1 MIVNDIHSQLN
12 QTRVRRIVKPDS
24 LDALRQTIQSLNDNG
39 ECCAVAG
46 GRHAMGGQQF
56 LADETLIDMSL
67 MNRVHSL
74 DSERGTVD
82 VEAGAMW
89 TPLINDLHRL
99 QQNESCVWS
108 IIQKQTGADNLT
120 LGGSLAANVH
130 GRGLRLKPIIGDV
143 ESFVLVDANA
153 QVLTCSRTE
162 NGELFRLVIGGYGLF
177 GVIAQVRL
185 RLAPRHK
192 LRRIVRVMNLNDI
205 SAGFQEGM
213 KMGFEYGDF
222 QFMTD
227 NTDDGFMHKGVL
239 SCYLPVEDDVP
250 LETELRELSPDDWSK
265 LLYLAH
271 TNRAQAFELYAQH
284 YLATDRQIY
293 FSDTHQLSTYLND
306 YHAEIDRATRAAAKG
321 TEMITEIYVPRAKL
335 TTFML
340 TVREDFRRHDVNFI
354 YGTIR
359 LIEQDDESFLAWA
372 KENYACVIFNLHVEH
387 NDTGIS
393 KARIDFR
400 RLIDRAIELGGSFY
414 LTYHRWA
421 TREQMTA
428 CYPQFTDFLR
438 RKHRYDAA
446 ERFQSDWY
454 RHYTQMF
461 ADDLALR
468 SAR

>member
-1 MIVNDIHSQLN
+1 MLVNDIHSQLN
-12 QTRVRRIVKPDS
+12 ETPVRRIVKPDS
-24 LDALRQTIQSLNDNG
+24 LETLRLTIQSLNDAG
-39 ECCAVAG
+39 EHCAVAG

-56 LADETLIDMSL
+56 LSGETLIDMSL
-67 MNRVHSL
+67 MNRVISL
-74 DSERGTVD
+74 DPKRGMVD

-89 TPLINDLHRL
+89 TGLIDELHRL
-99 QQNESCVWS
+99 QQNESRVWS

-153 QVLTCSRTE
+153 QILTCSRTE
-162 NGELFRLVIGGYGLF
+162 NAELFRLVIGGYGLF

-185 RLAPRHK
+185 RLALRHK

-213 KMGFEYGDF
+213 NLGFEYGDF

-227 NTDDGFMHKGVL
+227 DTDDGFMHKGVL

-250 LETELRELSPDDWSK
+250 IEKESRELSPDDWSK

-271 TNRAQAFELYAQH
+271 TNRGQAFELYAQH

-293 FSDTHQLSTYLND
+293 FSDTHQLSTYLDD
-306 YHAEIDRATRAAAKG
+306 YHAEIDRATHAAAKG
-321 TEMITEIYVPRAKL
+321 TEMITEIYVPRDKL

-340 TVREDFRRHDVNFI
+340 TVREDFRRHAVEFI

-372 KENYACVIFNLHVEH
+372 KQNFACIIFNLHVEH
-387 NDTGIS
+387 NDTGIA
-393 KARIDFR
+393 KARNDFR
-400 RLIDRAIELGGSFY
+400 RLIDRAIEFGGSFY

-421 TREQMTA
+421 TREQIEI
-428 CYPQFTDFLR
+428 CYPQFADFLECKR
-438 RKHRYDAA
+438 EFDGRAV
-446 ERFQSDWY
+446 FQSDWY
-454 RHYTQMF
+454 RHHAAMF
-461 ADDLALR
+461 AA
-468 SAR
+468 

>member
-12 QTRVRRIVKPDS
+12 ETRVRRIVKPDS
-24 LDALRQTIQSLNDNG
+24 LAALQHAVKSVSDKG
-39 ECCAVAG
+39 EHCAVAG

-56 LADETLIDMSL
+56 LSNETLIDMSA
-67 MNRVHSL
+67 MRRIFNL
-74 DSERGTVD
+74 DCERGTVD

-89 TPLINDLHRL
+89 RHLIHELHRL
-99 QQNESCVWS
+99 QGGAARVWS

-153 QVLTCSRTE
+153 HILTCSRTE
-162 NGELFRLVIGGYGLF
+162 NAGLFRLVIGGYGLF

-205 SAGFQEGM
+205 STGFQEGM

-227 NTDDGFMHKGVL
+227 NADDGFMHKGVL
-239 SCYLPVEDDVP
+239 SCYLPVEDRTP
-250 LETELRELSPDDWSK
+250 LETESRELSPDDWSK

-284 YLATDRQIY
+284 YLATDNQIY
-293 FSDTHQLSTYLND
+293 FSDTHQLSTYLDD
-306 YHAEIDRATRAAAKG
+306 YHAEIDLRTHAAAKG

-340 TVREDFRRHDVNFI
+340 TVREDFRRHAVEFI

-372 KENYACVIFNLHVEH
+372 KQNFACIIFNLHVEH
-387 NDTGIS
+387 TPTGIS
-393 KARIDFR
+393 KARTDFR
-400 RLIDRAIELGGSFY
+400 RLIDRAIEFGGSFY

-421 TREQMTA
+421 TREQIEI
-428 CYPQFTDFLR
+428 CYPQFAEFLK
-438 RKHRYDAA
+438 RKREFDG
-446 ERFQSDWY
+446 RGVFQSDWY
-454 RHYTQMF
+454 RHHAAMF
-461 ADDLALR
+461 EA
-468 SAR
+468 

>member
-1 MIVNDIHSQLN
+1 MFVNDIHSQLN
-12 QTRVRRIVKPDS
+12 ETRVRRIVKPDS
-24 LDALRQTIQSLNDNG
+24 LEALQQTVQSLNDKG
-39 ECCAVAG
+39 ERCAVAG

-56 LADETLIDMSL
+56 LSDETLIDMSL
-67 MNRVHSL
+67 MNRVISL
-74 DSERGTVD
+74 DLKRGTVD
-82 VEAGAMW
+82 VEAGVMW
-89 TPLINDLHRL
+89 TPLINELHRL
-99 QQNESCVWS
+99 QQNESRVWS

-130 GRGLRLKPIIGDV
+130 GRGLRLKPVIGDV
-143 ESFVLVDANA
+143 ESFVLVDPNA
-153 QVLTCSRTE
+153 QVLMCSRTE
-162 NGELFRLVIGGYGLF
+162 NAELFRLVIGGYGLF

-227 NTDDGFMHKGVL
+227 DTDDGFMHKGVL

-250 LETELRELSPDDWSK
+250 LETESHGLSPDDWSK

-271 TNRAQAFELYAQH
+271 TNRGQAFELYAQH
-284 YLATDRQIY
+284 YLATERQIY

-306 YHAEIDRATRAAAKG
+306 YHAEIDHATRAAVKG

-340 TVREDFRRHDVNFI
+340 TVREDFRRHAVKFI

-359 LIEQDDESFLAWA
+359 LIEADDESFLAWA
-372 KENYACVIFNLHVEH
+372 KQNFACIIFNLHVEH

-393 KARIDFR
+393 KARTDFR

-421 TREQMTA
+421 MREQIEI
-428 CYPQFTDFLR
+428 CYPQFAEFLN
-438 RKHRYDAA
+438 RKREFDG
-446 ERFQSDWY
+446 RGVFQSDWY
-454 RHYTQMF
+454 RHHAAMF
-461 ADDLALR
+461 EA
-468 SAR
+468 

>member
-12 QTRVRRIVKPDS
+12 ETPVRRIIKPDS
-24 LDALRQTIQSLNDNG
+24 LEALRQTIQSLNDKD
-39 ECCAVAG
+39 ERCSVAG

-56 LADETLIDMSL
+56 LTGETLIDMSL
-67 MNRVHSL
+67 MNRIISL

-89 TPLINDLHRL
+89 TPLINELHSL
-99 QQNESCVWS
+99 QQNESRVWS
-108 IIQKQTGADNLT
+108 IIQKQTGADKIT
-120 LGGSLAANVH
+120 LGGSLSANIH

-153 QVLTCSRTE
+153 QILTCSRTE
-162 NGELFRLVIGGYGLF
+162 NAELFILVIGGYGLF

-185 RLAPRHK
+185 RLARRHK

-213 KMGFEYGDF
+213 KLGFEYGDF

-227 NTDDGFMHKGVL
+227 NTDEGFMHKGVL
-239 SCYLPVEDDVP
+239 SCYLPIEDATP
-250 LETELRELSPDDWSK
+250 LGTDSRQLSPDDWSK

-271 TNRAQAFELYAQH
+271 TNRKQAFELYAQH
-284 YLATDRQIY
+284 YLATDNQIY
-293 FSDTHQLSTYLND
+293 FSDTHQLSTYLDD
-306 YHAEIDRATRAAAKG
+306 YHAEIDFRTHAPAKG
-321 TEMITEIYVPRAKL
+321 TEMITEIYVPRGKL
-335 TTFML
+335 ATFML

-359 LIEQDDESFLAWA
+359 LIERDDESFLAWA

-393 KARIDFR
+393 KARTDFR
-400 RLIDRAIELGGSFY
+400 RLIDRAIEYGGSFY

-421 TREQMTA
+421 TREQMLA
-428 CYPQFTDFLR
+428 CYPQFIDFLR
-438 RKHRYDAA
+438 HKHRYDAA
-446 ERFQSDWY
+446 ERFQTDWY
-454 RHYTQMF
+454 YHYTQMF
-461 ADDLALR
+461 ANDLVH
-468 SAR
+468 